1 MPWIYLLL
9 AGLFE
14 IGFAMGL
21 KYSDGFTRLWP
32 TVLTIGLAGISLW
45 FLTQALKTIPV
56 GTGYAI
62 WTGIGA
68 LGVTIAGIALFGDKR
83 LVVAIGMHR
92 SDRGRRDRAEAGRVV
107 SPPAFAAQTLGS
119 DWRLPIPA
127 HSAVAARAMRAQPQV
142 CGANLGTPTQR
153 LPIPT
158 P

>member
-62 WTGIGA
+62 WTGIGV
-68 LGVTIAGIALFGDKR
+68 LGVTIAGIALFGDSASWLR
-83 LVVAIGMHR
+83 LACIGLIVAGVIGLKLV
-92 SDRGRRDRAEAGRVV
+92 G
-107 SPPAFAAQTLGS
+107 
-119 DWRLPIPA
+119 
-127 HSAVAARAMRAQPQV
+127 
-142 CGANLGTPTQR
+142 
-153 LPIPT
+153 
-158 P
+158 

>member
-1 MPWIYLLL
+1 MPWIYLVL
-9 AGLFE
+9 AGVFE

-68 LGVTIAGIALFGDKR
+68 LGVTIAGIALFGDSASWSR
-83 LVVAIGMHR
+83 LACIGLIVAGVIGLKL
-92 SDRGRRDRAEAGRVV
+92 V
-107 SPPAFAAQTLGS
+107 S
-119 DWRLPIPA
+119 
-127 HSAVAARAMRAQPQV
+127 
-142 CGANLGTPTQR
+142 
-153 LPIPT
+153 
-158 P
+158 

>member
-68 LGVTIAGIALFGDKR
+68 FGVTIAGIALFGDSASWSR
-83 LVVAIGMHR
+83 LACIGLIVAGVIGLKLV
-92 SDRGRRDRAEAGRVV
+92 G
-107 SPPAFAAQTLGS
+107 
-119 DWRLPIPA
+119 
-127 HSAVAARAMRAQPQV
+127 
-142 CGANLGTPTQR
+142 
-153 LPIPT
+153 
-158 P
+158 

>member
-32 TVLTIGLAGISLW
+32 TVLTVSLAAISLW
-45 FLTQALKTIPV
+45 LLTQALKTIPV

-68 LGVTIAGIALFGDKR
+68 VGVTIAGIALFGDSASWPR
-83 LVVAIGMHR
+83 LACIGLIVAGVIGLKL
-92 SDRGRRDRAEAGRVV
+92 A
-107 SPPAFAAQTLGS
+107 
-119 DWRLPIPA
+119 
-127 HSAVAARAMRAQPQV
+127 
-142 CGANLGTPTQR
+142 
-153 LPIPT
+153 
-158 P
+158 

>member
-32 TVLTIGLAGISLW
+32 TLLTIGLAGISLW

-68 LGVTIAGIALFGDKR
+68 LGVTIAGIALFGDSASWSR
-83 LVVAIGMHR
+83 LACIGLIVAGVIGLKLV
-92 SDRGRRDRAEAGRVV
+92 G
-107 SPPAFAAQTLGS
+107 
-119 DWRLPIPA
+119 
-127 HSAVAARAMRAQPQV
+127 
-142 CGANLGTPTQR
+142 
-153 LPIPT
+153 
-158 P
+158 